1 MKTRKFRQ
9 LALGGAL
16 GWAALALDAA
26 PASACG
32 GLFCSQT
39 QPVNQAA
46 ERIIFADN
54 ADGTVTAVIQIMYEG
69 PSESFSWLLPI
80 SSVPDEEDEIA
91 VASDVAFQRLQALT
105 NPQYSLNTRF
115 EGTCRTEENLRSVS
129 GATAAGA
136 PQANSAPDFDESGG
150 GVTVAASG
158 IVGSF
163 DWTALALDPAL
174 EDPAGAALA
183 WLTANGYDVLPQTGE
198 LIGPY
203 LESGMYLLALKL
215 TKGSN
220 TGAIRPIVLTYDGDL
235 PSIPIKLTAVAANDD
250 MGVMTWMLSDA
261 RAVPYNYKALELNE
275 ARINWF
281 NAAANCEAVVTAA
294 ADDVGGQ
301 GFVTEFAGP
310 AQSLSGQVWTD
321 AEESEWQAYRTQRFS
336 SFGEVF
342 INSYYRYQGFDGFWD
357 AVRGNVTLPERVTL
371 EDLQSCPE
379 CYAESVT
386 LSPTAYLNAID
397 TDVIEPLRLVQRL
410 IDEHPYM
417 TRLYSTMSAADMT
430 DDPVFMYNASLPAV
444 SNVHTA
450 DRIVECSPS
459 VYTWEAPW
467 RIELPQGGVIRGTAA
482 DVGSWPQ
489 QLDQQPPNFRVLTM
503 SDSGSGAV
511 AEDNSEEIRAQLAS
525 YNETVPVPVAMNDP
539 FSPGIRDDR
548 GFGSGMTPSVMDPAG
563 SSRAQSSGGC
573 ALSTGAPQSPG
584 AGGWAALLLVLG
596 IGLRRRRS

>member
-1 MKTRKFRQ
+1 MKTRKFRNIA
-9 LALGGAL
+9 LCGALGG
-16 GWAALALDAA
+16 AALALDAA
-26 PASACG
+26 PAAACG

-39 QPVNQAA
+39 LPVNQAA

-54 ADGTVTAVIQIMYEG
+54 GDGTVTAVIQIMYEG

-91 VASDVAFQRLQALT
+91 VASDLAFQRLQAAT
-105 NPQYSLNTRF
+105 NPQYNLNTRV
-115 EGTCRTEENLRSVS
+115 EGTCRADENLNVQ
-129 GATAAGA
+129 G
-136 PQANSAPDFDESGG
+136 NSAAAESAPAEYAPDSDDSG

-174 EDPAGAALA
+174 DDPAGAAIA

-220 TGAIRPIVLTYDGDL
+220 TGSIRPIVLTYDGEQ
-235 PSIPIKLTAVAANDD
+235 PSIPIKLTAVAANDN

-261 RAVPYNYKALELNE
+261 RAVPYNYSALELNE

-281 NAAANCEAVVTAA
+281 NAASNYESVVTAA
-294 ADDVGGQ
+294 ADDIGGQ

-310 AQSLSGQVWTD
+310 PQAVASVVWQD
-321 AEESEWQAYRTQRFS
+321 FEESEWQGYRTRQYS

-342 INSYYRYQGFDGFWD
+342 LNSYYRYQGFDGFWD
-357 AVRGNVTLPERVTL
+357 AVRGNVTLPEGVTF

-379 CYAESVT
+379 CYAESLT

-397 TDVIEPLRLVQRL
+397 ATVIEPLRLVQRL
-410 IDEHPYM
+410 IDAHPYM
-417 TRLYSTMSAADMT
+417 TRLYSTLSAADMT
-430 DDPVFMYNASLPAV
+430 ADPIFTYNASLPEV

-450 DRIVECSPS
+450 DRVIECSSS
-459 VYTWEAPW
+459 VYQWEAPW
-467 RIELPQGGVIRGTAA
+467 RIELPQGGIIRGTAA
-482 DVGSWPQ
+482 DVGTWPE
-489 QLDQQPPNFRVLTM
+489 QLNDQPPNLRVLAL
-503 SDSGSGAV
+503 SDTGSGVV
-511 AEDNSEEIRAQLAS
+511 AQDNTAEIQAQLAS
-525 YNETVPVPVAMNDP
+525 YNEGVPAPVAMNDP
-539 FSPGIRDDR
+539 FTPGIRGDD

-563 SSRAQSSGGC
+563 SSRSRSSGAC
-573 ALSTGAPQSPG
+573 AVSGGAGQGRG
-584 AGGWAALLLVLG
+584 AGGWAALLLLLG
-596 IGLRRRRS
+596 VGVRRRRS